1 VGVGSAAVVQQFTWE
16 EALRAGRVLFGTQAD
31 ALLGG
36 GGWRDELKRA
46 YKRRVLETHPDRA
59 RTLGRAEAELSREFQ
74 AVAAA
79 YQLLQEAPEVGRW
92 LRARPQPP
100 ASRRPPVWTP
110 NAEDHR
116 ARSDA
121 DQRRAERVR
130 QAEQARQ
137 QAERSARAGRRTEQA
152 QREERDAQARRGESA
167 RREAAAKVAAA
178 RAEEAA
184 RAEREVRSRRVWTAS
199 EADWRHVVKPRPM
212 PRRRI
217 RLAEFLYYSGRIS
230 WAAMVEAIS
239 WQRQQR
245 PAVGRIAVEFG
256 FLTPVEVMEVI
267 ERRRRAGASDVPF
280 GEFALRIGMITQF
293 ERLAMVGRQTR
304 LQRPIGQFF
313 VERGLIVEPEFD
325 ELRRQIVRHNL
336 RHYVRSAT

>member
-1 VGVGSAAVVQQFTWE
+1 VGSAAVVQQVTWE

-31 ALLGG
+31 ALLAGA
-36 GGWRDELKRA
+36 GWRDELKRA

-92 LRARPQPP
+92 QRARPQQPV
-100 ASRRPPVWTP
+100 SRRPPVWTP
-110 NAEDHR
+110 DADEPR
-116 ARSDA
+116 ARHDA
-121 DQRRAERVR
+121 EQRRAERVR

-137 QAERSARAGRRTEQA
+137 RAERSARAGRRAEQA
-152 QREERDAQARRGESA
+152 QREEREAQARRAEAA
-167 RREAAAKVAAA
+167 RREAAARKVD
-178 RAEEAA
+178 EAA
-184 RAEREVRSRRVWTAS
+184 RAEREARSRRVWRAS
-199 EADWRHVVKPRPM
+199 EPDWRHVVKTRPL

-267 ERRRRAGASDVPF
+267 ERRRRASASDVPF

-313 VERGLIVEPEFD
+313 VERGLIVEPEFE

-336 RHYVRSAT
+336 RHYV